1 MRLLIDTHIF
11 IWYISNDSKLST
23 TARTLIDDENNEI
36 LLSIASIWEMAIKYS
51 LGKLCLVIPFECL
64 IPQQLDINA
73 IELLHIDI
81 NHLVVVSTL
90 PFHHK
95 DPFDRLLIAQA
106 IAEKLP
112 IISADS
118 AFDNYLIRR
127 FC

>member
-23 TARTLIDDENNEI
+23 AARTLIDDENNEI
-36 LLSIASIWEMAIKYS
+36 LLSIASLWEMAIKFS
-51 LGKLCLVIPFECL
+51 LGKLCLAIPFERL

-73 IELLHIDI
+73 ISLLNIDF

-95 DPFDRLLIAQA
+95 DPFDRLMIAQA
-106 IAEKLP
+106 IVEKLP

-118 AFDNYLIRR
+118 AFDDYLIRR
-127 FC
+127 FW